1 MADTLKILGQSAPA
15 ITTTTDVYTV
25 PAATSATI
33 STISVCNRA
42 ATAGSFRISVAIGG
56 AALANAQYLY
66 YDQSIDAYSTFTI
79 TTGITLAAT
88 DRIRFYASSANMSIN
103 VFGVEIS

>member
-1 MADTLKILGQSAPA
+1 MADTLKILGQAAPA
-15 ITTTTDVYTV
+15 ATNTVDVYTV
-25 PAATSATI
+25 PGSTSATV
-33 STISVCNRA
+33 STISICNRA
-42 ATAGSFRISVAIGG
+42 ATAGTFRVSVAIAG

-88 DRIRFYASSANMSIN
+88 DKIRFYASSANMSIN